1 MHNLVKVDL
10 SPETVPVSATK
21 KASAVR
27 AQGYCSRWDFILS
40 RCDGRTVLH
49 LGFIGET
56 DAALQKKVNAIK
68 NGETLHSHLI
78 KRASRVAGVD
88 RNQQALGMIRSEL
101 GWDNLYHGDVEHL
114 EDLDLDETFD
124 VVVFGNL
131 VEHLTC
137 PGLALNGIQR
147 FMNER
152 SQLII
157 STPNSFALLS
167 NIRFTLGRYR
177 EGEEHVTCYSKLTLK
192 ALLERHGFE
201 MTELFTCYD
210 KPPVT
215 AKGTLKLSI
224 GAPYFRA
231 LPERGGTLLAVAEK
245 R

>member
-1 MHNLVKVDL
+1 MQGVK
-10 SPETVPVSATK
+10 PQA
-21 KASAVR
+21 
-27 AQGYCSRWDFILS
+27 YCSRWDFILS
-40 RCDGRTVLH
+40 RCDGRAVLH

-56 DAALQKKVNAIK
+56 DATLQTKLHAIK
-68 NGETLHSHLI
+68 YGQTLHSHLI
-78 KRASRVAGVD
+78 KHASKVAGVD
-88 RNQQALGMIRSEL
+88 RNQQALAMIRSEL
-101 GWDNLYHGDVEHL
+101 GWGNLYFGDVEHL
-114 EDLDLDETFD
+114 EDLNLNERFD
-124 VVVFGNL
+124 VVLFGDL

-137 PGLALNGIQR
+137 PGLALNGIRR
-147 FMNER
+147 FMSGK

-177 EGEEHVTCYSKLTLK
+177 EGEEHVTSYSKLTLK

-215 AKGTLKLSI
+215 TKGRLKLSI
-224 GAPYFRA
+224 GAPYFKVW
-231 LPERGGTLLAVAEK
+231 PERGGTLLAVAEK